1 MTLTLMGLHVIMFLV
16 GLTIK
21 FVKINLSVCKC
32 SEGSVSDI
40 DGFTCKNVSGWPYR
54 EMNPPLSHICLGL
67 VSNGKSNSG

>member
-1 MTLTLMGLHVIMFLV
+1 MTLTLMGLHVTMFLV

-40 DGFTCKNVSGWPYR
+40 DFDGFTCNNVSSRP
-54 EMNPPLSHICLGL
+54 HHKICQ
-67 VSNGKSNSG
+67 NKSVCL